1 MTDINEFCE
10 FGENFQD
17 CLKSYVDFDIKENN
31 ISEIINKEKER
42 NNIPDNSNST
52 NFTDSQYLIKTIT
65 NREKNKYNDN
75 SKKFMGRKRKFE
87 NLNYKKPKKSNT
99 DESNVRRKILTHYHN
114 FLYEKLKRKV
124 KKISYKVYTRESIN
138 YLKNVFKMKIST
150 FFKQEINEKGKNKSN
165 DEILNELM
173 KNINTR
179 NFLERNFLEVFY
191 NDFVPILN
199 KEYLDKNKIDDKEYE
214 VWMKIIN
221 YSSKKKEE
229 YKNEYEK
236 YGFYKYINEKKERKA
251 QIEYK
256 IVDKI
261 FKIEKIKRD
270 RNSNIKLN
278 NKLFNELNSNI
289 QFNNNELYFP
299 FSSFS
304 SDLFDYNFEQEFHD
318 DLFDYENIN
327 I

>member
-17 CLKSYVDFDIKENN
+17 CLKSYADFDIKENN
-31 ISEIINKEKER
+31 ISEIINIEKER

-150 FFKQEINEKGKNKSN
+150 FFKQEVNEK
-165 DEILNELM
+165 D
-173 KNINTR
+173 
-179 NFLERNFLEVFY
+179 
-191 NDFVPILN
+191 
-199 KEYLDKNKIDDKEYE
+199 
-214 VWMKIIN
+214 
-221 YSSKKKEE
+221 
-229 YKNEYEK
+229 
-236 YGFYKYINEKKERKA
+236 
-251 QIEYK
+251 
-256 IVDKI
+256 
-261 FKIEKIKRD
+261 EKINQMMK
-270 RNSNIKLN
+270 
-278 NKLFNELNSNI
+278 
-289 QFNNNELYFP
+289 Y
-299 FSSFS
+299 
-304 SDLFDYNFEQEFHD
+304 
-318 DLFDYENIN
+318 
-327 I
+327 